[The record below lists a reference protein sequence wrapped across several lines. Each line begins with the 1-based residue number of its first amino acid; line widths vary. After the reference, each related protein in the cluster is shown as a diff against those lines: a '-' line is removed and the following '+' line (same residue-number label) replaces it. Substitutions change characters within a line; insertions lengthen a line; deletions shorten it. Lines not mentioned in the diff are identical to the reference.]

1 MHRIQQAIRPV
12 EPKSPESKFE
22 VESALFSPATEDSP
36 RAMFAPLH
44 YEADYAYPLLVW
56 LHGAGMDE
64 SQLSRIM
71 PMVSMRNYVAVAP
84 RGILTPDGEIAWPQT
99 PEGICRSEQ
108 RVFDAVDA
116 ARERFHVA
124 PDRVFLVG
132 MDTGGTM
139 AFRIAMNHP
148 DQFAGVL
155 SICGA
160 FPSDHRPLCR
170 LDRARH
176 LPVFL
181 AVGRD
186 SPQFSPAQACQNLKL
201 FHSAGMSVSLRQ
213 YPCAHELTPHMLS
226 DVDRWVMEQI
236 VPSGDSSEDS
246 GTWWCCSPE

>member
-1 MHRIQQAIRPV
+1 MHRIQQAIRPL
-12 EPKSPESKFE
+12 EPKSPESIFE

-36 RAMFAPLH
+36 RAMFTPLH
-44 YEADYAYPLLVW
+44 YEADYAYPLLIW

-84 RGILTPDGEIAWPQT
+84 RGLSTGDGEIAWPQT
-99 PEGICRSEQ
+99 AEGICRSEQ
-108 RVFDAVDA
+108 RVFGAVDA
-116 ARERFHVA
+116 AREKFHVA
-124 PDRVFLVG
+124 SDRVFLAG

-148 DQFAGVL
+148 EEFAGVL

-160 FPSDHRPLCR
+160 FPSEHRPLCR

-186 SPQFSPAQACQNLKL
+186 SPQFSPAQACENLKL

-213 YPCAHELTPHMLS
+213 YPCAHQLTPQMLA

-236 VPSGDSSEDS
+236 VPCGDSPEDS
-246 GTWWCCSPE
+246 RTWWSRSPE

>member
-1 MHRIQQAIRPV
+1 MHRIQQAIRPARP
-12 EPKSPESKFE
+12 EFPESTFE
-22 VESALFSPATEDSP
+22 VQSSLFSPATEDSP
-36 RAMFAPLH
+36 RALFTPLH

-64 SQLSRIM
+64 NQLLRIM

-84 RGILTPDGEIAWPQT
+84 HGLLTTDVEAAWPQT
-99 PEGICRSEQ
+99 RDGIYRSEQ

-116 ARERFHVA
+116 VRERFNVA
-124 PDRVFLVG
+124 DDRVFLAG

-139 AFRIAMNHP
+139 AFRIAMNYP
-148 DQFAGVL
+148 DRFAGVL

-160 FPSDHRPLCR
+160 FPSDHQPLCR
-170 LDRARH
+170 LDKARH

-186 SPQFSPAQACQNLKL
+186 SPKFSPVQACKNLKL

-213 YPCAHELTPHMLS
+213 YPCGHQLTPNMLA
-226 DVDRWVMEQI
+226 DVDRWIMEQ
-236 VPSGDSSEDS
+236 VAPSGSADEDS
-246 GTWWCCSPE
+246 DTWWSCSPE

>member
-1 MHRIQQAIRPV
+1 MHRIQQAIQPAK
-12 EPKSPESKFE
+12 PKPPQPIFE

-36 RAMFAPLH
+36 RAMFTPLH
-44 YEADYAYPLLVW
+44 YEADYAYPLLIW

-71 PMVSMRNYVAVAP
+71 PVVSMRNYVAVAP
-84 RGILTPDGEIAWPQT
+84 RGLLTRDGEIAWPQT

-124 PDRVFLVG
+124 PDRVFLAG

-148 DQFAGVL
+148 DRFAGVL

-170 LDRARH
+170 LDGARH

-186 SPQFSPAQACQNLKL
+186 SPQFSPAQACENLKL

-213 YPCAHELTPHMLS
+213 YPCAHELTPYMLA
-226 DVDRWVMEQI
+226 DLDRWVMEQ
-236 VPSGDSSEDS
+236 VAPSGDSSEDS
-246 GTWWCCSPE
+246 GTWWSCSRE